1 MLLFIG
7 SLQQGLIYAL
17 LAMGVYLS
25 FRILHVPDLTAD
37 GSFTL
42 GVAVSAILT
51 LAGHPL
57 LALISALAAGGL
69 AGLVTGFLQTKAGV
83 SPILSGILTMSG
95 LYTVNMAVQGG
106 APNLSLLGSATLFSL
121 PGFLGKELA
130 KTVIPVLCCILLL
143 LVLIWFF
150 RTHWG
155 LCIRATGSNEAMVRA
170 SSIDVDMAK
179 MSALAISN
187 ACISLSGAVLAQYQ
201 GYGDVNAGI
210 GTVVIGLASVI
221 IGEAI
226 LGRRSVTVGLL
237 SAILGAVLYRLVIA
251 AAIRYSV
258 FPAYAL
264 KLVSSLLVALALG
277 LPACRAALA
286 RQRLI
291 RKGGIFHA

>member
-1 MLLFIG
+1 MPLFFG

-17 LAMGVYLS
+17 LAMGVFLS

-42 GVAVSAILT
+42 GVAVSAVLT

-57 LALISALAAGGL
+57 LALVGALAAGGL

-106 APNLSLLGSATLFSL
+106 APNLSLLGSTTLFNL
-121 PGFLGKELA
+121 AWFPDKETA
-130 KTVIPVLCCILLL
+130 KAVVPVLCCALLL
-143 LVLIWFF
+143 LALVWFF
-150 RTHWG
+150 HTHWG

-170 SSIDVDMAK
+170 SSIDVDWAK

-226 LGRRSVTVGLL
+226 LGRRSVTVGLV

-251 AAIRYSV
+251 AAIRYSI

-264 KLVSSLLVALALG
+264 KLVSSVLVALALG
-277 LPACRAALA
+277 LPAGRAALA
-286 RQRLI
+286 RRRLI
-291 RKGGIFHA
+291 RKGGSLRA